1 MKSNKFN
8 FFFGTDVG
16 GVGWEPDL
24 NFEEVD
30 LPTLSKR
37 SSPRPAGYKIEGRVE
52 MLLR

>member
-1 MKSNKFN
+1 MLGAS
-8 FFFGTDVG
+8 V
-16 GVGWEPDL
+16 WEPDL

-37 SSPRPAGYKIEGRVE
+37 SNPRPAGYKIDGRVE